1 MKRLLASLW
10 ESVIDGVVD
19 MNSHR
24 TRSVL
29 QLVGIVLGVGSV
41 VATFGLIDGGRQQ
54 VMAFF
59 DQTGG
64 VRKMLVRDKEVR
76 DVVQTAAQKSS
87 RGLTYDD
94 AVVLAREAKTIELVE
109 PTVQR
114 NELVKGHG

>member
-76 DVVQTAAQKSS
+76 DVVQTAAEKSS
-87 RGLTYDD
+87 S
-94 AVVLAREAKTIELVE
+94 
-109 PTVQR
+109 
-114 NELVKGHG
+114 